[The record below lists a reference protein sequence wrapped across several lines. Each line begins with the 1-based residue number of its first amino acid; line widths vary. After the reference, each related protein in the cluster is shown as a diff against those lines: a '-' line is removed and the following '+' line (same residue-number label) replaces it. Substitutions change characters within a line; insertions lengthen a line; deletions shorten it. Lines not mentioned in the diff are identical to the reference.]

1 MFALNEII
9 EFAPKT
15 KDIPKPRPKTNPHKC
30 GEKKPT
36 EI

>member
-15 KDIPKPRPKTNPHKC
+15 GKTKDILKQKSRAQD
-30 GEKKPT
+30 ESA
-36 EI
+36 